1 MHLKRIQS
9 HVLGLLFLVSL
20 SACSGG
26 GDTPAPS
33 ATAPDASPA
42 EGLWTGTTTTN
53 NTNRTV
59 TGVVLDDGVY
69 WFLYSAVGD
78 PSFIAGVVQGDS
90 TSQNGSLTSSNTTD
104 FSVERGTPL
113 VLKATV
119 DGTYTMKQ
127 SLNGT
132 IVYQNNAPPQD
143 KFTTTYDRD
152 YESAPDINAV
162 AGTYTGPVAAGENV
176 SVIVSTTG
184 NITGHSM
191 TDLSLAGC
199 TFSGLFKPRAHGNAF
214 DVTITFN
221 GQSGCSNGSATVTG
235 VAFFHAG
242 KLYSAALNGDK
253 TNGVVFI
260 GTKS

>member
-9 HVLGLLFLVSL
+9 QVLGFLLLVSL

-26 GDTPAPS
+26 GDTPTPS
-33 ATAPDASPA
+33 PTAIPAASA
-42 EGLWTGTTTTN
+42 EGLWTGTTN
-53 NTNRTV
+53 ANRTA
-59 TGVVLDDGVY
+59 TGVVLDDSVY
-69 WFLYSAVGD
+69 WFLYSAAGD
-78 PSFIAGVVQGDS
+78 PSLIAGVVQGDS

-119 DGTYTMKQ
+119 DGTYTSKQ

-132 IVYQNNAPPQD
+132 IVYQNNALPQD
-143 KFTTTYDRD
+143 TFTTTYDND
-152 YESAPDINAV
+152 YESAPDINAA
-162 AGTYTGPVAAGENV
+162 AGTYTGPVAVGEIV
-176 SVIVSTTG
+176 SVTVSATG
-184 NITGHSM
+184 NITGRSI
-191 TDLSLAGC
+191 TDPSRNGC
-199 TFSGLFKPRAHGNAF
+199 TFSGVFKPRAHGNVF